1 MERVTGDGVGEVG
14 RTTWRGTEEKIAEVE
29 NSADYSV
36 GQVRKADEAGKKRVG
51 RVGPWG
57 T

>member
-1 MERVTGDGVGEVG
+1 MTGDGVGEVG

-29 NSADYSV
+29 NSADYSA
-36 GQVRKADEAGKKRVG
+36 GQVRKMDEAGKNRVG

>member
-1 MERVTGDGVGEVG
+1 MVGDGVGEVG

-29 NSADYSV
+29 NSADYSA
-36 GQVRKADEAGKKRVG
+36 GQVRKMDEAGKNRAG
-51 RVGPWG
+51 RVGPWV